1 MKKEL
6 NKTKSVFEKKSK
18 MSLAKI
24 TAPLTCLIGAMLLSQ
39 NPGTAATATGEF
51 EVSASV
57 ASSCTVS
64 VPTMTFLT
72 SYANST
78 ITADAIVT
86 ANCTNLVPY
95 SITISEAFDAGSVY
109 YLLRTGGGGSAV
121 PADRLEITFT
131 KVGGLAMPSAAITGT
146 GNGLDQTP
154 GTIRGSIA
162 GSQTGKTAGTFTK
175 MVDVTITY

>member
-6 NKTKSVFEKKSK
+6 NKTKSVFVKKSK
-18 MSLAKI
+18 MSLAKT
-24 TAPLTCLIGAMLLSQ
+24 TASLTCLIGTMLLSQ

-51 EVSASV
+51 VVNASV

-64 VPTMTFLT
+64 VPTMAFLT

-86 ANCTNLVPY
+86 ANCTNLTPY
-95 SITISEAFDAGSVY
+95 NITISEAFDTGSVY
-109 YLLRTGGGGSAV
+109 YLVRTGGSASTE
-121 PADRLEITFT
+121 ADRLEITFS
-131 KVGGLAMPSAAITGT
+131 KVGGLAMPTDTISGT

-162 GSQTGKTAGTFTK
+162 LNQTGKTAGTFTK
-175 MVDVTITY
+175 TMDVTITY